1 MPPKS
6 SPICLL
12 YLYTFLLDKLL
23 LSLVP
28 LSYLSIPLLLLLIL
42 YNALWDDLGTFYNLF
57 VKQNNL
63 INEINELFFEA
74 NFARTS
80 PFCL

>member
-23 LSLVP
+23 LSLV
-28 LSYLSIPLLLLLIL
+28 LISYLSIPLLLTL
-42 YNALWDDLGTFYNLF
+42 YNAHILPEECPQSHVLPS
-57 VKQNNL
+57 
-63 INEINELFFEA
+63 I
-74 NFARTS
+74 
-80 PFCL
+80 PF